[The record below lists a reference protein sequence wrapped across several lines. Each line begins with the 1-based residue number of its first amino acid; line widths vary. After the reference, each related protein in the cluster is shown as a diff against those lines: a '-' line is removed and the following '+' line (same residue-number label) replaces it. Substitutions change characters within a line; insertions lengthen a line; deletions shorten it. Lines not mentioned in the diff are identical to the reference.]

1 MNRKLSQPLI
11 GFIKQYNAQQLRM
24 SVQEEKELSN
34 LINNF
39 CAMEQVTPEEAFEW
53 VECHG

>member
-1 MNRKLSQPLI
+1 MNRKLSTQLI

-24 SVQEEKELSN
+24 SDTEEKELTN

-39 CAMEQVTPEEAFEW
+39 CAMEQVTPEEAFEM
-53 VECHG
+53 VANYE

>member
-24 SVQEEKELSN
+24 SVREEKELTN

-39 CAMEQVTPEEAFEW
+39 CAMEQVTPEEAFEM
-53 VECHG
+53 VANYE

>member
-24 SVQEEKELSN
+24 SVQEEKELTN

>member
-1 MNRKLSQPLI
+1 MNRKLSQPLS

-24 SVQEEKELSN
+24 SVQEEKELTN

-39 CAMEQVTPEEAFEW
+39 CAMEQVTPEEAFEM
-53 VECHG
+53 VANYE